1 MSNKPKKL
9 ILIDGNAII
18 HRSYH
23 ALPPLTTKSGELV
36 NAVYGV
42 ASTMLSVIAKF
53 QPDYILATF
62 DLAGPTFRHEEYK
75 EYKATRTKAPDELY
89 AQIERVKEVVRAMG
103 IPIYEKAGFEADD
116 VIGTM
121 IRKSEE
127 MSGSRHQM
135 SLDHSDQKTLDV
147 QEDIENIIVTGDLD
161 TVQLVSEKTQV
172 YTMRRG
178 LTDSVMYNEAKV
190 FERYGLKPNQIIDY
204 KGLRGDPSDNILG
217 VKGIGEKTATELLQ
231 KYETL
236 EGVYKNL
243 NEIKGALR
251 EKLERDKM
259 QAIQSKSL
267 ATIRT
272 DVPVELN
279 LEEAKTHEFDREK
292 LVKLFQELNFY
303 SLIKRIPGSQGI
315 HPVKSSQSED
325 AKGVFNG
332 VKDFKY
338 ELITEDKS
346 EEFFEELNK
355 QKEIAITIKTSP
367 LPNPLPSTGEGVMVK
382 GVAFSWKAGRAG
394 YITIDNNQ
402 RSMIKKVLEN
412 KNIGKIGYDLKS
424 IIKIFKENNI
434 ELKGEISDI
443 MLSAYVLNPG
453 GKQDFARLVLE
464 QLGEEIFSEKKKG
477 QLGLDMETPE
487 EIANK
492 ECKTAD
498 YIFKLENIFSDKI
511 AKISQEQK
519 EGNNLKSVLDKIE
532 LPLIKVLAEMEI
544 YGVKL
549 NTIIFKGIVEKINA
563 RIKNLEK
570 NIYELAG
577 MEFNIN
583 SPKQLA
589 EILFEKLKISTD
601 NIKKGKTGYSTASAE
616 LQKIKGEYKIAEKIE
631 EYREI
636 FKLKTTY
643 LDALPLLVDK
653 NSRIHTSFNQA
664 VTATG
669 RLSSSEPNLQN
680 IPIRTDLGQLLRVAF
695 EVEEGYKLVSADYSQ
710 IDLRAVAHVSGDKK
724 MIELFHAGH
733 YIHTATASEINKVPL
748 SQVTQKM
755 RSSAKALNFGVIYGM
770 SVFGFSASA
779 GISRDDAKKFIDAYF
794 EKFTGVAQYMKSTK
808 EFAKI
813 NGYVETE
820 MGRRRYIPEINSPNF
835 MVQNSAERM
844 AINMP
849 IQGMSADIVKL
860 AMLAVSTNYQPR
872 VDELSSTR
880 VEAGEL
886 NMNVRMI
893 LQVHDEIILE
903 VKEDLA
909 EEVAKKIKE
918 IMEKVYPLKVP
929 LVVDVK
935 VGDNW
940 GEI

>member
-1 MSNKPKKL
+1 MLNKPKKL

-23 ALPPLTTKSGELV
+23 ALPPLMTKSGELV
-36 NAVYGV
+36 NAVYGF
-42 ASTMLSVIAKF
+42 ASTILSVIFKF

-89 AQIERVKEVVRAMG
+89 AQIERVKEVVSAMG

-121 IRKSEE
+121 IRKSEN
-127 MSGSRHQM
+127 
-135 SLDHSDQKTLDV
+135 DYA
-147 QEDIENIIVTGDLD
+147 DIENIIVTGDLD

-178 LTDSVMYNEAKV
+178 LTDSVMYDEAKV
-190 FERYGLKPNQIIDY
+190 FERYGLKPSQIIDY

-217 VKGIGEKTATELLQ
+217 VKGIGEKTASSLLQ
-231 KYETL
+231 KYGTI
-236 EGVYKNL
+236 EGVYENL
-243 NEIKGALR
+243 NEIKGSVK

-279 LEEAKTHEFDREK
+279 LEEAKTHEFDRQK
-292 LVKLFQELNFY
+292 LVKLFQELNFF
-303 SLIKRIPGSQGI
+303 SLIKRIPNNDANLQINANPLIANDVQGI
-315 HPVKSSQSED
+315 
-325 AKGVFNG
+325 
-332 VKDFKY
+332 KDFKY
-338 ELITEDKS
+338 ELITDDKA
-346 EEFFEELNK
+346 EEFFENLSA
-355 QKEIAITIKTSP
+355 QKEIAIVIR
-367 LPNPLPSTGEGVMVK
+367 GGAE
-382 GVAFSWKAGRAG
+382 GVAFSWKTGRASFVKLKAIS
-394 YITIDNNQ
+394 YKLKAI
-402 RSMIKKVLEN
+402 LEN
-412 KNIGKIGYDLKS
+412 ENINKIGYDLKNS
-424 IIKIFKENNI
+424 IKILKQNNI
-434 ELKGEISDI
+434 NLKGEMYDV
-443 MLSAYVLNPG
+443 MLGAYMLNPG
-453 GKQDFARLVLE
+453 AKMDLPRLVLE
-464 QLGEEIFSEKKKG
+464 QLGEEIVSEKKKG
-477 QLGLDMETPE
+477 QLGLEMETSE

-498 YIFKLENIFSDKI
+498 YIWKLKDIFSQKI
-511 AKISQEQK
+511 AKISVEQK
-519 EGNNLKSVLDKIE
+519 KEDNLENVFSKIE
-532 LPLIKVLAEMEI
+532 MPLVKILAEMETH
-544 YGVKL
+544 GVKL
-549 NTIIFKGIVEKINA
+549 NTIIFKGIAEKINA
-563 RIKNLEK
+563 RIINLEK

-577 MEFNIN
+577 IEFNIN

-589 EILFEKLKISTD
+589 EILFVKLQIPTAD
-601 NIKKGKTGYSTASAE
+601 IKKGKTGFSTASAE
-616 LQKIKGEYKIAEKIE
+616 LQKIKGEFKIAEKIE

-643 LDALPLLVDK
+643 LDALPLLVDE
-653 NSRIHTSFNQA
+653 NSRIHTTFNQA

-695 EVEEGYKLVSADYSQ
+695 EAEAGYKLVSADYSQ

-724 MIELFHAGH
+724 MIELFHAGSD
-733 YIHTATASEINKVPL
+733 IHTATASEINKVSL

-770 SVFGFSASA
+770 SVFGFSVSA
-779 GISRDDAKKFIDAYF
+779 GISRDDAKRFIDAYF

-813 NGYVETE
+813 NGFVETE
-820 MGRRRYIPEINSPNF
+820 MGRRRYIPEINSSNF

-860 AMLAVSTNYQPR
+860 AMIVVYEEYKNNPD
-872 VDELSSTR
+872 VKI
-880 VEAGEL
+880 
-886 NMNVRMI
+886 I

-903 VKEDLA
+903 VKEEIA
-909 EEVAKKIKE
+909 EEVGRKVKE
-918 IMEKVYPLKVP
+918 IMEGVYKLKVP

-935 VGDNW
+935 AGDNW
-940 GEI
+940 GTI

>member
-1 MSNKPKKL
+1 LLFFASTVLTNLIATNPSAVYNINMPNKPKKL

-36 NAVYGV
+36 NAVYGF
-42 ASTMLSVIAKF
+42 ASTMLSVISKF

-62 DLAGPTFRHEEYK
+62 DLAGPTFRQEEYK

-121 IRKSEE
+121 IRKSENE
-127 MSGSRHQM
+127 YS
-135 SLDHSDQKTLDV
+135 
-147 QEDIENIIVTGDLD
+147 DIENIIVTGDLD

-178 LTDSVMYNEAKV
+178 LTDSVMYDEAKV
-190 FERYGLKPNQIIDY
+190 FERYGLKPDQIIDY

-217 VKGIGEKTATELLQ
+217 VKGIGEKTASTLLQ
-231 KYETL
+231 KYGTI
-236 EGVYKNL
+236 EGVYENL
-243 NEIKGALR
+243 SEIKGAIR

-272 DVPVELN
+272 NVPVELN
-279 LEEAKTHEFDREK
+279 LEEAKTHEFDRTK
-292 LVKLFQELNFY
+292 LVRLFQELTFY
-303 SLIKRIPGSQGI
+303 SLIKRIPESKDFSTTNLQIDYKSTNNSGI
-315 HPVKSSQSED
+315 
-325 AKGVFNG
+325 
-332 VKDFKY
+332 KDFKY
-338 ELITEDKS
+338 ELIAEDKV
-346 EEFFEELNK
+346 EEFFKMLGD
-355 QKEIAITIKTSP
+355 QKEIAINLKT
-367 LPNPLPSTGEGVMVK
+367 K
-382 GVAFSWKAGRAG
+382 GNDIFSGIAFSWKTGRAG
-394 YITIDNNQ
+394 YISGIRNQ
-402 RSMIKKVLEN
+402 ESEIKNVLEN
-412 KNIGKIGYDLKS
+412 ENINKIGYDLKNS
-424 IIKIFKENNI
+424 IKILKENNI
-434 ELKGEISDI
+434 ELKGEMYDV
-443 MLSAYVLNPG
+443 MLGAYMLNPG
-453 GKQDFARLVLE
+453 AKMDFARLVLE
-464 QLGEEIFSEKKKG
+464 QLGEEIQEEKKKG

-492 ECKTAD
+492 ECAVAD
-498 YIFKLENIFSDKI
+498 YVFKLKEIFSEKI
-511 AKISQEQK
+511 EKISGEQGK
-519 EGNNLKSVLDKIE
+519 DNNLENVFSKIE
-532 LPLIKVLAEMEI
+532 MPLVKILAEMETH
-544 YGVKL
+544 GVKL
-549 NTIIFKGIVEKINA
+549 NTVIFKGIAEKINS
-563 RIKNLEK
+563 RIINLEK

-577 MEFNIN
+577 TQFNIN

-589 EILFEKLKISTD
+589 EILFVKLKISTD

-616 LQKIKGEYKIAEKIE
+616 LQKIKEEYKIAEKIE

-643 LDALPLLVDK
+643 LDALPLLVDEK
-653 NSRIHTSFNQA
+653 SRIHTTFNQA

-695 EVEEGYKLVSADYSQ
+695 EAEQGYKLVAADYSQ

-724 MIELFHAGH
+724 MIELFHAGSD
-733 YIHTATASEINKVPL
+733 IHTATASEINKVSI

-770 SVFGFSASA
+770 SVFGFSVSA

-820 MGRRRYIPEINSPNF
+820 MGRRRYIPEINSSNF

-860 AMLAVSTNYQPR
+860 AMIKVYEEYKNNPD
-872 VDELSSTR
+872 VKI
-880 VEAGEL
+880 
-886 NMNVRMI
+886 I

-903 VKEDLA
+903 VKENLA
-909 EEVAKKIKE
+909 DEVSKKVKE
-918 IMEKVYPLKVP
+918 IMERVYKLKVP